1 MVQNDLFMKK
11 IVAFIFLLV
20 SVSSFAQYGY
30 RDNNRIGISGGVT
43 QLSLFSNQ
51 FNASPEAGWIGGF
64 SLRGNYYN
72 NWQAVF
78 GMHFTDSNF
87 SMQSVA
93 NEDIKFKLSAVQIYL
108 VASYMVVENHLT
120 LEIGPVLQVNG
131 KLKIDD
137 LDENK
142 FLKDSPLLTANDIV
156 DITKINGNIYAG
168 VTAGFK
174 QVRLH
179 FSYQY
184 GLNNIMNNLNKK
196 AELVA
201 LNGNEKFKGNI
212 GLISGMI
219 TFYL

>member
-1 MVQNDLFMKK
+1 MKK
-11 IVAFIFLLV
+11 IIVLLTV
-20 SVSSFAQYGY
+20 LISISSIAQYGY
-30 RDNNRIGISGGVT
+30 RDNNRIGISGGIT

-51 FNASPEAGWIGGF
+51 FNASPQAGWIAGL

-87 SMQSVA
+87 SLQSVT
-93 NEDIKFKLSAVQIYL
+93 NEDINFKLSAVQIYL

-120 LEIGPVLQVNG
+120 LEIGPVLQVNS
-131 KLKIDD
+131 KLKIDGK
-137 LDENK
+137 DEYK

-156 DITKINGNIYAG
+156 DITKINGNLYAG
-168 VTAGFK
+168 VTAGLK
-174 QVRLH
+174 RVRLH

-196 AELVA
+196 DELVL
-201 LNGNEKFKGNI
+201 LNGNKKFKGNI